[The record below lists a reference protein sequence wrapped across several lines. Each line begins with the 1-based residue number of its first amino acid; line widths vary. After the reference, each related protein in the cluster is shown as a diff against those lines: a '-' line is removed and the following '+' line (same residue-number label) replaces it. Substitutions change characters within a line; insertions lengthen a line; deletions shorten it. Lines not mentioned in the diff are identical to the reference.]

1 MSTTD
6 YYTILGVARDASGD
20 KIKQSYRELAKKY
33 HPDLNPGN
41 KEAERKFKEVN
52 EAYDILKDEQKR
64 AAYDRYGHN
73 AFKQGAGNAGAG
85 AAGFE
90 DISDIFGDFFG
101 DFMGAGRA
109 ASNASHRVRG
119 ADLRYNLNVSL
130 EEVFHGKQESIKFS
144 TMLKCDTCN
153 ATGSQDKQEAA
164 ACSSC
169 RGSGK
174 IRSQQGFFAIER
186 TCPTCNG
193 MGKTIKNPCRIC
205 SGAGRVNREKNLV
218 VSIPAGVENGT
229 RIRLAGEGEAGVRG
243 GPAGDLYIF
252 ITIAPHPFFTVDER
266 ANIHCKIPLK
276 MAIAALGGNIEVP
289 TIEGTKTKV
298 TIPSGAQTGDQFRL
312 KGKGM
317 SIVRSK
323 NRGDMYVHV
332 LVETPV
338 NLTSRQKE
346 LLEEFNK
353 EDSGKSNP
361 KSESFFQK
369 VKDFWGELKE

>member
-6 YYTILGVARDASGD
+6 YYTILGVSRDASTD

-52 EAYDILKDEQKR
+52 EAYDVLKDEQKK

-73 AFKQGAGNAGAG
+73 TFKQGAGG

-90 DISDIFGDFFG
+90 DISDIFSDFFG
-101 DFMGAGRA
+101 DFVGAGRA
-109 ASNASHRVRG
+109 ASNSSSHRIRG

-130 EEVFHGKQESIKFS
+130 EDVFHGKQENIKFS
-144 TMLKCDTCN
+144 TMVKCDSCN
-153 ATGSQDKQEAA
+153 ATGSQDKQDAA
-164 ACSSC
+164 VCGGC

-174 IRSQQGFFAIER
+174 VRSQQGFFAIER
-186 TCPTCNG
+186 TCSTCNG
-193 MGKTIKNPCRIC
+193 IGKTIKNPCRSC
-205 SGAGRVNREKNLV
+205 SGSGRVNREKNLV

-229 RIRLAGEGEAGVRG
+229 RIRLAGEGESGIRG
-243 GPAGDLYIF
+243 GSAGDLYIF
-252 ITIAPHPFFTVDER
+252 ITVASHPFFTVDER
-266 ANIHCKIPLK
+266 ANIHCKVPLK
-276 MAIAALGGNIEVP
+276 MAVAALGGSIEVP

-298 TIPSGAQTGDQFRL
+298 TISPGAQTGDQFRL

-353 EDSGKSNP
+353 EDSGRSNP
-361 KSESFFQK
+361 KYESFFKK
-369 VKDFWGELKE
+369 VKDFWGELKD